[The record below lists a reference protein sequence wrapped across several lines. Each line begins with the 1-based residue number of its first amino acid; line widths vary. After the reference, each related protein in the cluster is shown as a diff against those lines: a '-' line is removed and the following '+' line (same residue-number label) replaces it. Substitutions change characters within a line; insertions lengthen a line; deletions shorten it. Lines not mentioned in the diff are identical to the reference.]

1 MRYDLGQYR
10 LPLFPLLVF
19 CTLCKISL
27 SLGLCLLCT
36 VLDVD
41 RTPLNI
47 TAVGMDL
54 VLADLKKL
62 GDVVPPFLL
71 ETMEACQD
79 ACGSSL
85 EVRLTLPYTSS
96 LTSLFLIHPLA
107 CCSIP
112 HHPSPP

>member
-1 MRYDLGQYR
+1 M
-10 LPLFPLLVF
+10 PLFY
-19 CTLCKISL
+19 I
-27 SLGLCLLCT
+27 
-36 VLDVD
+36 

-71 ETMEACQD
+71 ETVEACQD

-85 EVRLTLPYTSS
+85 EVG
-96 LTSLFLIHPLA
+96 F
-107 CCSIP
+107 
-112 HHPSPP
+112 

>member
-1 MRYDLGQYR
+1 M
-10 LPLFPLLVF
+10 PHLFSYCP
-19 CTLCKISL
+19 
-27 SLGLCLLCT
+27 

-62 GDVVPPFLL
+62 GDVVPSFLL
-71 ETMEACQD
+71 ETVEACQD

-85 EVRLTLPYTSS
+85 EVRLAL
-96 LTSLFLIHPLA
+96 
-107 CCSIP
+107 SIP
-112 HHPSPP
+112 LFSPLCSRYIR